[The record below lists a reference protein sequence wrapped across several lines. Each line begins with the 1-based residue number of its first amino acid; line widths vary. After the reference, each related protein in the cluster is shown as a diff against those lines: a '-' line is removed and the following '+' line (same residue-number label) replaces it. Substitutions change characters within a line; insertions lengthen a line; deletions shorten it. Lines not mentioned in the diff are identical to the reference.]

1 MAEHYHRLG
10 QQDWDPTDA
19 VAAARAALSGEASVT
34 PKARNGPLEQMR
46 ILLVARRSAR
56 QQRIQTLHQLLGA
69 DSRRR

>member
-34 PKARNGPLEQMR
+34 PKARNGPLEQM
-46 ILLVARRSAR
+46 LDPVNGSSFRSSA
-56 QQRIQTLHQLLGA
+56 THPNPESA
-69 DSRRR
+69 AWS